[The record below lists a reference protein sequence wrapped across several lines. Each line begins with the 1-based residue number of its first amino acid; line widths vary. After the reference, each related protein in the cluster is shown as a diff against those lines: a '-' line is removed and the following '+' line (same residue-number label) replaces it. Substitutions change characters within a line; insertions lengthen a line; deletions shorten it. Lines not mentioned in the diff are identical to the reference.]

1 MRRVIG
7 LLSCPR
13 LQFSSAVSAA
23 HLVVGMV
30 GECSGLWQLS
40 GQSHF
45 GCLQN
50 SSFKADFFW
59 AYGSSVNSWMPVKV
73 QGTGRKNKKNKKI
86 FRARK
91 KLGYI
96 LLLLQLSLSFHHLL
110 TLHSDTQIL
119 KFKCQ
124 IFLFL
129 YYTAWTIPM
138 LPTRYLC
145 TPVCCLHKL
154 HPIATGQVTSV
165 GWGAW
170 NQGGLHGG
178 GCIWT
183 GEGPRW
189 GRICL
194 NWDGRKDCP
203 VRDNSMNL
211 FIFQIK
217 YCGEPSWC

>member
-1 MRRVIG
+1 MVKSTQMLALMACIQILALAFITTQPPGKSQDWEFHRMRRVIG

-73 QGTGRKNKKNKKI
+73 QGTGSKNKKNKKI

-145 TPVCCLHKL
+145 TPGFL
-154 HPIATGQVTSV
+154 
-165 GWGAW
+165 
-170 NQGGLHGG
+170 
-178 GCIWT
+178 
-183 GEGPRW
+183 
-189 GRICL
+189 
-194 NWDGRKDCP
+194 
-203 VRDNSMNL
+203 
-211 FIFQIK
+211 
-217 YCGEPSWC
+217 PS